1 MRGPSVDGTP
11 TPAQARD
18 AAAQQPQVRQ
28 EAGFDIFNPA
38 EILWAI
44 NTRVNPSEDIVVIP
58 GTHNHAMD
66 ASLPELGAPGTALWQ
81 RLGSKVLIDA
91 TIPPPAD
98 AKARAEFERIR
109 PVNPNLR
116 LEDFAAE
123 ASLPIVH
130 ALSPV
135 FFGSKLL
142 R

>member
-1 MRGPSVDGTP
+1 LLRWQLEARVARVDLDEGIEI
-11 TPAQARD
+11 AVD
-18 AAAQQPQVRQ
+18 ADV
-28 EAGFDIFNPA
+28 DIFNPA

-44 NTRVNPSEDIVVIP
+44 NTRVNPSEDIIVIP

-81 RLGSKVLIDA
+81 RLGSKVMIDA

-98 AKARAEFERIR
+98 AKARDQFERIR
-109 PVNPNLR
+109 PNHPELR
-116 LEDFAAE
+116 LEDFAAQ
-123 ASLPIVH
+123 ASLPIVR
-130 ALSPV
+130 ALSPM